1 MPITT
6 LHLSSQNSKD
16 LGNGKHEL
24 DLIPGLEFPHE
35 ANPLCYLHTLAF
47 SNTLKN
53 VSRTLY
59 DNATLSLGAGALAS
73 GGVRLNIPAGD
84 ATRLYMGFCD
94 ANQVFV
100 APLHKDAAFVGGATG
115 AYTSTHMKATLADLE
130 GMTVEGSSGLL
141 AYMNTLIDETF
152 RDGAWVDGVASLGT
166 GHGYPALNI
175 KNVWSTTATPTVV
188 ANSKVYFDGLSWG
201 SWKASKATSAA
212 NHGVVGDTYYE
223 IRGAT
228 DLINASNCASA
239 GFRLLTTAEIKKA
252 ITASRD
258 AGGVPGATSGT
269 STANVMSVAELLG
282 IQVGLN
288 GNGSD
293 GAAAPGSGSFT
304 GEFDGTKIT
313 SNEGASG
320 SFTFPYDEVI
330 NNGFIKRPQYPTRPA
345 DSKGQQA
352 AGKSAGPDYTNSIPK
367 WPAAT
372 SGRGSLIVVTPND
385 HKFTTNPMG
394 ASIFPNSD
402 QTRGGVAVSDYPA
415 TFGWTQESKSFTVTL
430 DGSYDIEHVE
440 REIAMRFKLD
450 DPDKDGLFASLPDV
464 ADPETESD
472 YAAAATIDELLDGN
486 PDKKKVRLV
495 TLEPDDSINRVRIYT
510 HPGIEV
516 LPGSTLMTGFL
527 GFGADQTGALQ
538 GKHATGPARVDRAR
552 AVAFHCPS
560 IVSGVYSSSGLLGG
574 SQLALVPIEAEIG
587 RPQVY
592 TASVPIKL
600 RARTAGSTLQRVIF
614 FLSSEDGDPI
624 DLQEERFDATVVIE
638 W

>member
-1 MPITT
+1 M
-6 LHLSSQNSKD
+6 
-16 LGNGKHEL
+16 
-24 DLIPGLEFPHE
+24 IPGLEFPHE
-35 ANPLCYLHTLAF
+35 ANPHCYLHTLAF

-73 GGVRLNIPAGD
+73 GGVRLNVPAG
-84 ATRLYMGFCD
+84 ATTRLYLGLCVGG
-94 ANQVFV
+94 QTFV

-115 AYTSTHMKATLADLE
+115 AYTSTHMKATLGDLA
-130 GMTVEGSSGLL
+130 GMKVEGTGGLL
-141 AYMNTLIDETF
+141 DYINQLAGETF
-152 RDGAWVDGVASLGT
+152 ADGAWCLAVGQLDNAEAHPYTPYQLKG
-166 GHGYPALNI
+166 ALLD
-175 KNVWSTTATPTVV
+175 TTATPKVV
-188 ANSKVYFDGLSWG
+188 GESKVYFDNMAWAP
-201 SWKASKATSAA
+201 WTATKATTSA
-212 NHGVVGDTYYE
+212 NHGVEGDTYYE
-223 IRGAT
+223 IRDTAG
-228 DLINASNCASA
+228 LVNASQCATTELR
-239 GFRLLTTAEIKKA
+239 FLTTAEIKVA
-252 ITASRD
+252 ITSSRD
-258 AGGVPGATSGT
+258 AGGVPGATAGT
-269 STANVMSVAELLG
+269 STANIMSVTELLG

-288 GNGSD
+288 GGGSD
-293 GAAAPGSGSFT
+293 GTAAPGSGAFT
-304 GEFDGTKIT
+304 GEYDGTT
-313 SNEGASG
+313 LTTNEGASG
-320 SFTFPYDEVI
+320 SFAFPYNEST

-352 AGKSAGPDYTNSIPK
+352 AGKSTGPDYVDSIPK
-367 WPAAT
+367 WADTT

-402 QTRGGVAVSDYPA
+402 QTRGGVAVSDDPA

-464 ADPETESD
+464 ADPESESD

-510 HPGIEV
+510 HDGIEV
-516 LPGSTLMTGFL
+516 LPDSTLMTGFL

-538 GKHATGPARVDRAR
+538 GVRATGPARVDRAR

-560 IVSGVYSSSGLLGG
+560 IVSGVYSSSGRLGG

-600 RARTAGSTLQRVIF
+600 RARTAGSKLQRVIF

-624 DLQEERFDATVVIE
+624 DLQDERFDATVVIE